1 MLQHLDE
8 KVTLKSET
16 DDDLVKQLSL
26 VLTGE
31 PEKLSDLKKI
41 INNEMYQ
48 FWQRVGTKSLQL
60 CSFQCHMY
68 KNIIFGGS
76 TININQHFHM
86 FRQRIPTQ

>member
-16 DDDLVKQLSL
+16 DDDLVKQPSL

-41 INNEMYQ
+41 INNE
-48 FWQRVGTKSLQL
+48 
-60 CSFQCHMY
+60 
-68 KNIIFGGS
+68 IINFGKELVQNHYNFVLS
-76 TININQHFHM
+76 NVTCIKI
-86 FRQRIPTQ
+86 

>member
-48 FWQRVGTKSLQL
+48 FWQRVVQNHY
-60 CSFQCHMY
+60 SF
-68 KNIIFGGS
+68 
-76 TININQHFHM
+76 
-86 FRQRIPTQ
+86 

>member
-16 DDDLVKQLSL
+16 DDDLVKQPSL

-41 INNEMYQ
+41 INNEM
-48 FWQRVGTKSLQL
+48 
-60 CSFQCHMY
+60 
-68 KNIIFGGS
+68 
-76 TININQHFHM
+76 
-86 FRQRIPTQ
+86 